1 MVDFYPCFMISKTLL
16 DGRRWKDDEA
26 ITVIT
31 EGEGQWQLENAASEK
46 LEMGDREWG
55 DLKYLLSVLHG
66 DKGAALY
73 GSRVKTLVR
82 AVILSYQGT
91 VDTAKRAPLTF
102 QISQGDSCG
111 RLTVYWT
118 PNHWGGIPSYAH
130 TESPDYLWIET
141 EEAKEAWRKTSA

>member
-1 MVDFYPCFMISKTLL
+1 MDYYPCFMISKTLL

-31 EGEGQWQLENAASEK
+31 EGEGQWQLESAAAKK
-46 LEMGDREWG
+46 LEMGDREWN

-66 DKGAALY
+66 DRGAALF

-82 AVILSYQGT
+82 AVILSYEGA
-91 VDTAKRAPLTF
+91 VKPSKAAPLTF
-102 QISQGDSCG
+102 LISPGGSCG

-118 PNHWGGIPSYAH
+118 PNSRGGTPSYSS
-130 TESPDYLWIET
+130 TESPDDVWIET
-141 EEAKEAWRKTSA
+141 EEAKEAWRKAGA

>member
-1 MVDFYPCFMISKTLL
+1 MEFYPCFMISKTLL
-16 DGRRWKDDEA
+16 DGGRWKDDET
-26 ITVIT
+26 ITVQT
-31 EGEGQWQLENAASEK
+31 EGEGQWQLEDAAAQK

-66 DKGAALY
+66 DRGAALY

-91 VDTAKRAPLTF
+91 VDAARRKSLTF
-102 QISQGDSCG
+102 LISQGDSYG

-118 PNHWGGIPSYAH
+118 PNFREGAPSYVS
-130 TESPDYLWIET
+130 TETPDYLWIET
-141 EEAKEAWRKTSA
+141 EEAKEAWRNA